1 MTGSFEPEVAAG
13 VCGLAAAYGEGSARP
28 AAVLETYLARIEQA
42 NPAIH
47 AFVDLDVEGARDAA
61 KASSRRWTSG
71 LALSPLDGCL
81 VGVKAN
87 IAVAGLPW
95 TAGIGAYRDRIADR
109 DAACVA
115 RLRAAGAIILG
126 TLNMEEGALGA
137 VTDNPWFGRTQN
149 PWRAGY
155 TAGGSSGGSGAAV
168 AAGLC
173 AVALGTDTMGSVRIP
188 SAYCGV
194 FGIKP
199 RYAAISEEG
208 VTPLSPSL
216 DHVGIH
222 ARSAGDCAAVLAEI
236 AVPDPASP
244 TAPLAVLDVTDCA
257 SLSDDVRAAFVA
269 LVAAAEAQGLL
280 DGSVPLDIDLGRLRR
295 RGLLI
300 SEAEGLAEHA
310 SMLQARPD
318 GFSETFASML
328 RWGAAQPPAKLAEAR
343 AEIAA
348 MKQRMEVLIGDRIGF
363 LCPTTGGPAFPFGDP
378 VPADQAD
385 ITCLAN
391 MAGLPAVAFPMG
403 LSSHGLPL
411 SAQIIGRD
419 SEAILGLAE
428 RLAVTL
434 PPLSFWEREQA
445 SETETPAS
453 ACPEMHSAPR

>member
-1 MTGSFEPEVAAG
+1 MIGPFESEVTAG
-13 VCGLAAAYGEGSARP
+13 VAGLAAAFADGSARP
-28 AAVLETYLARIEQA
+28 DAVMETYLARIERL

-47 AFVDLDVEGARDAA
+47 AFIDLDVDGARDAA
-61 KASSRRWTSG
+61 KSSAHRWGSG
-71 LALSPLDGCL
+71 MALSPLDGC
-81 VGVKAN
+81 VIGVKSN

-137 VTDNPWFGRTQN
+137 VTDNPWFGRTRN
-149 PWRAGY
+149 PWREDF

-199 RYAAISEEG
+199 RYGAIPEEG

-216 DHVGIH
+216 DHVGVH
-222 ARSAGDCAAVLAEI
+222 ARSAEDCGAVLAEI
-236 AVPDPASP
+236 ATPDPASP
-244 TAPLAVLDVTDCA
+244 SGPLAVLDVTGRA
-257 SLSDDVRAAFVA
+257 SLSEDVRAAFLAV
-269 LVAAAEAQGLL
+269 VAAAEAQGLL
-280 DGSVPLDIDLGRLRR
+280 QGSVPLDIDLGRLRR

-300 SEAEGLAEHA
+300 SEFEGMAEHDA
-310 SMLQARPD
+310 MLDARPD
-318 GFSETFASML
+318 GFSDTFAAML
-328 RWGAAQPPAKLAEAR
+328 RWGAAQPPEKLAEAR
-343 AEIAA
+343 AEVATA
-348 MKQRMEVLIGDRIGF
+348 KPRLEELIGDRVGL
-363 LCPTTGGPAFPFGDP
+363 LCPTTGGPAFRFGEP

-403 LSSHGLPL
+403 LSSDGLPL

-419 SEAILGLAE
+419 SQAILALAGK
-428 RLAVTL
+428 LATPL
-434 PPLSFWEREQA
+434 PLSQRERV
-445 SETETPAS
+445 
-453 ACPEMHSAPR
+453 RG